1 MRTFRLLRVFKLI
14 KNYRS
19 IQTLLHTIVGTL
31 KDVSVFSI
39 LLFLFAFTYT
49 LVGMEFFAYKAKF
62 NNNNELDLSE
72 NGKYINFNFNT
83 FL

>member
-1 MRTFRLLRVFKLI
+1 M
-14 KNYRS
+14 
-19 IQTLLHTIVGTL
+19 HTIVGTL